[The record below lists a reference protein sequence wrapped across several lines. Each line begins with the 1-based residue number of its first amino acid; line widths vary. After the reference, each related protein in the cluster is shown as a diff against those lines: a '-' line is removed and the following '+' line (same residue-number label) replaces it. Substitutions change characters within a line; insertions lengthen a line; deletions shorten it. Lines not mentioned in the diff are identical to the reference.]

1 MPRTLLALL
10 LLPAVALADDPKD
23 SKKAPPKPLPIAELK
38 RTDTV
43 TFEKEILP
51 VFAAKCQACH
61 AGKITEGKLDL
72 STYAS
77 MMKGGATTGGV
88 ISAGKSAESSI
99 FLRSA
104 HLKTPIMPP
113 KNEGEPLSPQELALL
128 KLWIDQGAKPPAVD
142 SKITRTVTLSLPPAV
157 VKPVRAVAITP
168 DKTIVAAGRSNQV
181 HLFDAKTGDFKTTLV
196 DPELKTAD
204 GKPANAAHI
213 SLVEAMAY
221 SPDGK
226 TLATG
231 SFRELTLWDTEK
243 GTPKARITGFADK
256 VVTIAFAQDGKTFA
270 TGGGAPTEDGEVK
283 LFDATGKLITEF
295 KNAHSDTV
303 FGVCFSPDGKLLATG
318 GADKFVK
325 VFEVPA
331 GKLVKTFEGHTN
343 HVLDVGWT
351 ADGKKLVSCGA
362 DADKMVKVWDYEKG
376 EKVRDMTTHKNQTT
390 RLVFVPKTPTFITCG
405 GDGGSNLWN
414 ADNGGNQKN
423 FPGAKDFL
431 YAVAVSTDGKIVAHG
446 GEEGVVRLYNGD
458 NGQLIK
464 ELLPAGE
471 APKKVDPPMPPKK

>member
-1 MPRTLLALL
+1 MMLRHLPLL
-10 LLPAVALADDPKD
+10 LLPAFALADEPKAD
-23 SKKAPPKPLPIAELK
+23 KKAPKPLPIAELK
-38 RTDTV
+38 RTDAV
-43 TFEKEILP
+43 SFEKEVLPIL
-51 VFAAKCQACH
+51 AAKCQACH

-88 ISAGKSAESSI
+88 LAAGKSADSSL
-99 FLRSA
+99 FLRAA
-104 HLKTPIMPP
+104 HQKGPVMPP
-113 KNEGEPLSPQELALL
+113 KNEGDPLSPQELALL

-142 SKITRTVTLSLPPAV
+142 TKIKRTVTLSLPPAL
-157 VKPVRAVAITP
+157 VKPVRAVAISP
-168 DKTIVAAGRSNQV
+168 DKTTVAAGRGNQV
-181 HLFDAKTGDFKTTLV
+181 HLFDPKTGEFKKTLT
-196 DPELKTAD
+196 DPDLKTAD
-204 GKPANAAHI
+204 GKPASAAHI
-213 SLVEAMAY
+213 SLVESIAY

-231 SFRELTLWDTEK
+231 SFQELTLWDTEK
-243 GTPKARITGFADK
+243 GTPKARVGGFADR
-256 VVTIAFAQDGKTFA
+256 VVAIAFAPDGKTFA

-283 LFDATGKLITEF
+283 LFDAAGKFIAEV
-295 KNAHSDTV
+295 KNAHSDQV
-303 FGVCFSPDGKLLATG
+303 FGVCFSPDGRLLATG
-318 GADKFVK
+318 GADRFVK
-325 VFEVPA
+325 VFEVPG

-376 EKVRDMTTHKNQTT
+376 EKVRDMNTHKNQTT
-390 RLVFVPKTPTFITCG
+390 RLVFVPKTATFVTCG

-414 ADNGGNQKN
+414 ADNGGNQKA

-431 YAVAVSTDGKIVAHG
+431 YAVAVSTDGKVVAHG

-458 NGQLIK
+458 DGKLIK

-471 APKKVDPPMPPKK
+471 SPKK